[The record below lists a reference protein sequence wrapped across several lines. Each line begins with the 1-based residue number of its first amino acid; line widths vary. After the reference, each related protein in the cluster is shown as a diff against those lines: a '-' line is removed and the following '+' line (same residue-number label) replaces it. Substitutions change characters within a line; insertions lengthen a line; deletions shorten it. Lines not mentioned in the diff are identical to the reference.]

1 MDIGLKLLLAKSKL
15 EKTRTRIRLSREEIQ
30 DKRPSAIEYINGA
43 LDTEKDLLD
52 VLEIIYELENELR
65 YNGRELN
72 HAVKINGLLKEQIV
86 DLENEIKFKNL
97 EL

>member
-30 DKRPSAIEYINGA
+30 EKRPSAIEYINGA

-52 VLEIIYELENELR
+52 ILEILYELENELR

-72 HAVKINGLLKEQIV
+72 HAVKINGELKKRIDE
-86 DLENEIKFKNL
+86 LEHELKFKNV